1 MKERLQKYIARCG
14 ITSRRKA
21 EELIISGKVQVN
33 GCIVKDYVIVD
44 DEKDVIKIDGKEIKP
59 EENKVY
65 IILNK
70 PEGVITAVKDNFN
83 RKTVLDIV
91 KVKERIFPIGRLD
104 YDTSGLLILT
114 NDGDFAHE
122 IMHPSKEID
131 KVYVAEVKGIPDKED
146 IEVFRKGIE
155 LENYIT
161 ARAEMKIISKMKDT
175 SLAEVTIHEGRKRQ
189 IRKMFGK
196 IKHPVIS
203 LKRIKVGKLDIGNL
217 KQGEWRYL
225 TQTELNRLLNRF

>member
-146 IEVFRKGIE
+146 IEAFKKGIE